1 MVVVDG
7 HGATRRGGWLR
18 VERKSVN
25 PAEPRPAAAAG
36 AAAAAEL
43 LPLPLLMLVV
53 LLLLPGSGENAKTA
67 GFGGA
72 RSG

>member
-1 MVVVDG
+1 M
-7 HGATRRGGWLR
+7 RRDAGGLVAGR
-18 VERKSVN
+18 ESVN
-25 PAEPRPAAAAG
+25 LTEPRPAAVAAAG
-36 AAAAAEL
+36 AVAAEL
-43 LPLPLLMLVV
+43 LPLPLLLPVV

>member
-1 MVVVDG
+1 
-7 HGATRRGGWLR
+7 
-18 VERKSVN
+18 VN
-25 PAEPRPAAAAG
+25 LAEPRPAAAV
-36 AAAAAEL
+36 AAEL
-43 LPLPLLMLVV
+43 LPLSLLLPVV